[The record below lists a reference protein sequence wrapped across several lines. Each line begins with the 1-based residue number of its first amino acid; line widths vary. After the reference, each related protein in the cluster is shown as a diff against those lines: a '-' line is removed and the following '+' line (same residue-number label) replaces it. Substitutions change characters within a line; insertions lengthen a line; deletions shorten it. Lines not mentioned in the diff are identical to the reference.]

1 LKRIGFIALGVA
13 YGALGWLALHL
24 AWIRARHVGGFP
36 AAFRYLLQQPYG
48 EPILVA
54 IAAGLAA
61 FTLGRLSDVVAKK
74 TAALARIAALV
85 DAAGH
90 ALLAWLAIA
99 VLFGVR
105 RGGSSR
111 YFLARVLELP
121 WGAALLLAVGAVV
134 IAVGA
139 VQLFQGVTGRL
150 ARKPATRRI
159 GRTASGI
166 ALRVGR
172 FGYATR
178 GIVTGILGWF
188 LVRVALERE
197 PQSYRGLG
205 GALGL
210 LQSMQLGGI
219 LLAVAGAGLAA
230 YGAYLVLIGL
240 FGKKL

>member
-1 LKRIGFIALGVA
+1 MKRIGFITLGVA

-74 TAALARIAALV
+74 TPGLARLVALF

-105 RGGSSR
+105 RGGTPR
-111 YFLARVLELP
+111 YILAWALGLP
-121 WGAALLLAVGAVV
+121 YGPALLLGVAVV

-150 ARKPATRRI
+150 ARKPAPQKI

-178 GIVTGILGWF
+178 GVVTGILGWF
-188 LVRVALERE
+188 LVRVALEHD

-210 LQSMQLGGI
+210 LQSMRFGGI
-219 LLAVAGAGLAA
+219 LLAVAGAGLVA

-240 FGKKL
+240 FGRKL